1 MDHPSRPSGRM
12 PSTKRN
18 RAFLTRGKQA
28 QAHVIRTVLAE
39 YLWQVPQLDQLIEFD
54 PDHEI
59 FPKL

>member
-1 MDHPSRPSGRM
+1 M